1 MPTRE
6 LHDVVYQDIIAQMEH
21 LEKHNYPLPKEYD
34 KNKHD
39 ISDNE
44 IRLYE
49 QQLQRD
55 KHRDSKK
62 VSGMIAISATCLS
75 QFCQLMQIDYLKT
88 KNLPKLIREA
98 IADGEFDD
106 YMEGLGEYLRG
117 SVVDHPIF
125 SIALKFVEKVGEAH
139 NMETEEEQER
149 LEEEEA
155 QREKRHAESL
165 RSLNKLRVPNVPSPK
180 YTKKNA
186 PQQVSES
193 SDSRHVERKSEM
205 KVDTRPKREK
215 RVVIDEEKVEKEK
228 IFKQEQEK
236 KRLQAEREIQR
247 KEQARLQEE
256 QEKLKKQFAE
266 QKKLE
271 EKLEQ
276 EKLEQE
282 KLQQE
287 KLQQEK
293 LQKQN
298 TEQEKLQKEQ
308 TEQEKLEQEKL
319 EQEKLQKQSTE
330 PKKGKKGFKRCTDLA
345 LPKGMEKLMENL
357 QAPMKEMKAMMT
369 DDQQIVEEEQSAQ
382 QGFHNVSF

>member
-186 PQQVSES
+186 PKQVSSEKS
-193 SDSRHVERKSEM
+193 VDTRNEKKDEFHGDRKSEM
-205 KVDTRPKREK
+205 KVDTRPKRGQ

-228 IFKQEQEK
+228 VFKREQET
-236 KRLQAEREIQR
+236 KRLQAEQEALKERQR
-247 KEQARLQEE
+247 IEQEEALKERLKEEQAKFKIQERREELQ
-256 QEKLKKQFAE
+256 KQHAE

-282 KLQQE
+282 KLQ
-287 KLQQEK
+287 
-293 LQKQN
+293 KQ
-298 TEQEKLQKEQ
+298 
-308 TEQEKLEQEKL
+308 KLEQEKL
-319 EQEKLQKQSTE
+319 EQPTE
-330 PKKGKKGFKRCTDLA
+330 PRKGKKGFKRCTDLA

-357 QAPMKEMKAMMT
+357 QAPMKEMKAMMS
-369 DDQQIVEEEQSAQ
+369 DEQQIVEEEQSAQ